1 MEQPDSIANIEERK
15 ERLKEEREE
24 ILRKLSAKK
33 DKENHIRL
41 LVRLMDVEDELE
53 ELSVQKR
60 ECDS

>member
-15 ERLKEEREE
+15 EKLKEEREE
-24 ILRKLSAKK
+24 IIRKLSVKK

-41 LVRLMDVEDELE
+41 LVRLMDVEDEME
-53 ELSVQKR
+53 ELSAQKR